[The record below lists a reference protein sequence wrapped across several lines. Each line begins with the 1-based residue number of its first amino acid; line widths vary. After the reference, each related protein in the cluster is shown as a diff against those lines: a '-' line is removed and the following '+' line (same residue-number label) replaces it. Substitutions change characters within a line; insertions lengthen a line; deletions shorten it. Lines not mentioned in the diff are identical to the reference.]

1 MNASTAER
9 FLFIAFMAIVIVCRV
24 GATFRV
30 WMTSRKQRGL
40 RSHISAQ
47 WSFYLLFAVSCAIFG
62 GTVLEFFL
70 VNRPY
75 HLVPAI
81 GGVATFLVANGIRM
95 AAIRTLGP
103 YWSVHIEIRE
113 GHQFVQEGIYGIVR
127 HPAYLSF
134 VMEHVAVP
142 LVGNAWW
149 SLLVTGVVYLPLLW
163 FRVAHEDAALVEK
176 FGAPYRAYQQRVGAI
191 LPRWLALRRLGRL
204 SRGA

>member
-1 MNASTAER
+1 MNASTPER
-9 FLFIAFMAIVIVCRV
+9 LLFIAFMAIVIVCRV

-40 RSHISAQ
+40 RSRISAQ

-113 GHQFVQEGIYGIVR
+113 EHQFVQEGIYGIVR

-149 SLLVTGVVYLPLLW
+149 SLLITGVVYLPLLW
-163 FRVAHEDAALVEK
+163 FRVAHEDAVLVEK

-191 LPRWLALRRLGRL
+191 LPRWLALTHLGRL